1 MLVCSWLVGKAL
13 DKFCP
18 TGVPPVYH
26 IKLTMSSF
34 CSELLGCGKALYCSS
49 YMEGNGEST
58 GSLIKRCIVLDLPC
72 WAMDGFVLVL
82 EGNVRN
88 CGKRQ
93 NIAKPLWDK
102 DFLSIFLYCSKCSN
116 VLIII

>member
-1 MLVCSWLVGKAL
+1 MRVV
-13 DKFCP
+13 
-18 TGVPPVYH
+18 
-26 IKLTMSSF
+26 
-34 CSELLGCGKALYCSS
+34 EL
-49 YMEGNGEST
+49 
-58 GSLIKRCIVLDLPC
+58 CIVLDLRGLV
-72 WAMDGFVLVL
+72 MDSFVLDL

>member
-34 CSELLGCGKALYCSS
+34 CSELLGCGKALYCSG
-49 YMEGNGEST
+49 YMVGNGESA
-58 GSLIKRCIVLDLPC
+58 GSLIKLCIVLDLRGLV
-72 WAMDGFVLVL
+72 MDSFVLDL

-88 CGKRQ
+88 CGKSR
-93 NIAKPLWDK
+93 NNAKPLWGK
-102 DFLSIFLYCSKCSN
+102 DFLSIFM
-116 VLIII
+116 